1 MKTVLAPNAPWP
13 EVGEFK
19 ERKQKQPNKKPENTD
34 KNFERWLSTIQPIKE
49 NHGKRLISKTI

>member
-13 EVGEFK
+13 EIGEFK

-34 KNFERWLSTIQPIKE
+34 KNFEKWLSTIQPIKE
-49 NHGKRLISKTI
+49 KHGKTTSS